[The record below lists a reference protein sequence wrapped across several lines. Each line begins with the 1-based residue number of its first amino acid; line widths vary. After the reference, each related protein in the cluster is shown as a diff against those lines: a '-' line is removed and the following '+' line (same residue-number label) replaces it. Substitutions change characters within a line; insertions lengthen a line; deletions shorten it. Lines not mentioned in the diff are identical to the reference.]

1 MVVAVDGPVGSG
13 KSSICKLVAKELG
26 FVYLD
31 SGAMYRASAYI
42 LQHLNLHIDN
52 LSSAL
57 EKTVFTFSDNGGRLS
72 VFIDGKREDVT
83 NRIRTPEI
91 SEITSSLVAKNS
103 AVREILVAKQQ
114 EVARMSETEGISLIA
129 DGRDMGTK
137 VFPNA
142 QCKIYLDASPEVRA
156 QRRLKD
162 YQRQGLNITF
172 EQVLTDLV
180 SRDHGDTTRVDS
192 PLMVANGAVV
202 LDTSD
207 MTLEESIQAM
217 VDIITSK

>member
-52 LSSAL
+52 LSGAL

-72 VFIDGKREDVT
+72 VFIDGKGVDVT
-83 NRIRTPEI
+83 DHIRTPEI
-91 SEITSSLVAKNS
+91 SEITSSLIAKNT

-114 EVARMSETEGISLIA
+114 EVARMNEAEGVSLIA

-137 VFPNA
+137 VFPDA

-162 YQRQGLNITF
+162 YQRQGLDTTF
-172 EQVLTDLV
+172 EQVLKNLIT
-180 SRDHGDTTRVDS
+180 RDHDDTTRVES

-202 LDTSD
+202 VDTSN

-217 VDIITSK
+217 IDVISSK

>member
-72 VFIDGKREDVT
+72 VFIDGKRVDVT

-114 EVARMSETEGISLIA
+114 EVARMSETEGVSLIA

-137 VFPNA
+137 VFPDA

-192 PLMVANGAVV
+192 PLVVANGAVV

-207 MTLEESIQAM
+207 MTLEESIQTM